1 MKLKMPR
8 STCSISYTLDLL
20 GDRWS
25 LLIMRDLLIYG
36 KQSFID
42 FLGSEEKIATN
53 VLTDRLNH
61 LVKEGIVIKT
71 VSPLNKSKFLYHPT
85 QKGIGLIPVLCEI
98 SLWAEPYN
106 PSGAP
111 EELLDGLRSNK
122 KKTIK
127 NLKICWQKMKT
138 D

>member
-20 GDRWS
+20 GDR
-25 LLIMRDLLIYG
+25 LIMRDLLIYE
-36 KQSFID
+36 KKSFID

-85 QKGIGLIPVLCEI
+85 KKGIGLIPVLCEI

-106 PSGAP
+106 PPGAP
-111 EELLDGLRSNK
+111 KELLDGLRINKTKTINNLK
-122 KKTIK
+122 KKFE
-127 NLKICWQKMKT
+127 NLLVET
-138 D
+138 DE